1 MTEFEAAK
9 LLELI
14 VLAYPSAYRGMDDE
28 WKLATINM
36 WQMSFPDVPY
46 PLMEQAFNH
55 HRMVSKFPPTVAE
68 MVGELKQLHSW
79 AHELEAIQ
87 MAMENEE
94 GVRLCRAIM
103 ECTER
108 FTDDTHL
115 LGLNFNGLKGLLTG
129 GDGNVQRLGTSKH
142 NDGAAYRLPYD
153 GMRRG

>member
-28 WKLATINM
+28 WKKATINM
-36 WQMSFPDVPY
+36 WQGSFPDVPY

-68 MVGELKQLHSW
+68 MVGELKQLYYR

-87 MAMENEE
+87 VAMENEE

-103 ECTER
+103 KSTER

-115 LGLNFNGLKGLLTG
+115 GWLDFNGLKELLTG
-129 GDGNVQRLGTSKH
+129 GDGNVQRLGTSGY

-153 GMRRG
+153 GM